1 MCVMDFVRDYNIPHG
16 NNNLMMENKN
26 IDIDIKM
33 NKEDMINNSNFA
45 DNNDDMNNINTKNP
59 NNHSPLVKLS
69 LDNDDLKNNLGN
81 QNLVSNC

>member
-1 MCVMDFVRDYNIPHG
+1 MDFVRDYNIPHG

-45 DNNDDMNNINTKNP
+45 NNNNDMNNINTKNP

>member
-1 MCVMDFVRDYNIPHG
+1 MCVMDFVRDYNIPHE

-45 DNNDDMNNINTKNP
+45 NNNNDMNNINTKNP